1 MKCAL
6 ISNPQKYEVQQVL
19 QQTLA
24 WAQDKEIDCYIAQQ
38 TAQSLTIVKSSNLH
52 FCQGDASAIEV
63 SDLLIVI
70 GGDGTMLYAARLARG
85 LEKPI
90 LGINS
95 GHLGFMNDVSI
106 EEMYSALD
114 ALIEKNYTLDY
125 RYFLES
131 IDQEGNLY
139 YALNEYLFTRRDSS
153 SMINIDAE
161 YDGALINTYWSDG
174 LIVASPTGSTAYIL
188 SAGGPIV
195 MPGSGVVVVTPVN
208 PHTLTTRP
216 LVLPSD
222 KELRISIPKSNPP
235 VIFSCDGVLK
245 PISEYP
251 FSIHIKKSTSRIPLV
266 HLTNHSYFDTLR
278 KKLMWGQDSR
288 RT

>member
-1 MKCAL
+1 MNCAL
-6 ISNPQKYEVQQVL
+6 ITNPQKYEVQQVL
-19 QQTLA
+19 QQTLS
-24 WAQDKEIDCYIAQQ
+24 WAQDKEVHCYIDQD
-38 TAQSLTIVKSSNLH
+38 TAESLALAKSFHLH
-52 FCQGDASAIEV
+52 FCQGDAAAIEA

-95 GHLGFMNDVSI
+95 GRLGFMNDVSI

-114 ALIEKNYTLDY
+114 SLIKKNYTLDY
-125 RYFLES
+125 RHFLQA
-131 IDQEGNLY
+131 IDQEGKLH
-139 YALNEYLFTRRDSS
+139 YALNEYLFTRKDSS

-174 LIVASPTGSTAYIL
+174 LIVASPTGSTAYNL

-195 MPGSGVVVVTPVN
+195 MPGSGVLVVTPVN

-216 LVLPSD
+216 LVLSSN
-222 KELRISIPKSNPP
+222 KELRISIPDSDPS
-235 VIFSCDGVLK
+235 VIFSCDGVVQ
-245 PISEYP
+245 PVSEYP
-251 FSIHIKKSTSRIPLV
+251 FSIRIKKSTSRIPLV
-266 HLTNHSYFDTLR
+266 HLADHSYFDTLR

-288 RT
+288 RS